1 MPLMMNNPLVHDRT
15 FVLGSAHVIQNCH
28 ICSTKH
34 FRLALDSPWRP
45 DQTCSGAYDRA
56 AAAASKGRDKKKTH
70 AISRR
75 SSMPLHPRNPNNLP
89 PSITA
94 NIQTL
99 VNHCLC
105 RSCLTANELVDD
117 SYTNGW
123 NTECILL
130 LYERYACY
138 TYTKFAEGYLSQLM
152 IVFSYIKIGIYSI
165 CPEI

>member
-1 MPLMMNNPLVHDRT
+1 MAVRT
-15 FVLGSAHVIQNCH
+15 SSKIAIFAQLSIFDLLWTLPDGL
-28 ICSTKH
+28 TKH
-34 FRLALDSPWRP
+34 VPVHMIEQQQP
-45 DQTCSGAYDRA
+45 HPRA
-56 AAAASKGRDKKKTH
+56 ETKKKTH